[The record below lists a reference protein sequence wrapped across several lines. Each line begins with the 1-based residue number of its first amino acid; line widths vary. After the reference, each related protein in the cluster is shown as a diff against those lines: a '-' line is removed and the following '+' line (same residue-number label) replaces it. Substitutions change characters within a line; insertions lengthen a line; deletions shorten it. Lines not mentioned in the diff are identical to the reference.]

1 MSESDRTFGYRFP
14 ALSVIRDLRNW
25 WQAEDERTGCPVII
39 RLRLYQG
46 VKLVSKSDNVAH
58 AQSLLVV
65 TFLLMAHGLA
75 LAQDN
80 RPNLLLIVADDLGY
94 SDLGSYGGEI
104 NTPVLDQLAQQG
116 VRYTNFYVSPT
127 CSVTRS
133 MLLTG
138 TDNHIAGLGSMG
150 ELLAPNQIGKPG
162 YEGVLNQRVVTVAS
176 LLRDNGYHTYMAG
189 KWHLGLKPDQIPR
202 ARGFERDFSLLVGG
216 GSHFD
221 DQWNLEWQIP
231 KAPYTEDGRPLE
243 KLPKGFYSTKHYTDK
258 TIQFIEEGRGDGKPF
273 FAYLTFTAP
282 HGPLHLPDDWL
293 RRYKNRYDEGW
304 DGIREQ
310 RLARM
315 QELGI
320 VDKGINAADR
330 LYFLPRSTALT
341 PAVRVMLGRKMELYA
356 GMVEYMDDQI
366 GRVFDYLQ
374 EIGEYDNTVVIFIS
388 DNGAE
393 GNDLRAMVAG
403 QVGSMGYLHAMNNFA
418 EDGYNSLGRKGTYA
432 EYGPAWAQVSMTPF
446 RLFKGWVAEG
456 GTRSPLI
463 VSGPGVQGAGEI
475 NKEAVLHVM
484 DIVPTL
490 LELAGIEHP
499 STYKGREIAPVQGK
513 SWVGMLDGTAESPRS
528 SDDWLGWELFN
539 NRAIRQGDWKISW
552 LYRPMGTYDWQ
563 LFNLAEDPGEQYDL
577 AAQYPE
583 KKRELVA
590 LWDEYVQTNGVIIG
604 ERSPFEGT
612 RKALRDP
619 VPEFDRYPPL
629 RGLEA
634 LTYEELLELMNR

>member
-1 MSESDRTFGYRFP
+1 M
-14 ALSVIRDLRNW
+14 
-25 WQAEDERTGCPVII
+25 
-39 RLRLYQG
+39 
-46 VKLVSKSDNVAH
+46 SKSDNVAH

-65 TFLLMAHGLA
+65 TFFLMAHGLA

-243 KLPKGFYSTKHYTDK
+243 KLPKGFYSTRHYTDK

-293 RRYKNRYDEGW
+293 RRYRNRYDEGW

-374 EIGEYDNTVVIFIS
+374 QIGEYDNTVVIFIS

-463 VSGPGVQGAGEI
+463 VSGPGVQGAGEL

-499 STYKGREIAPVQGK
+499 STYKGRAIAPVQGK
-513 SWVGMLDGTAESPRS
+513 SWVRMLDGTAESPRS

-539 NRAIRQGDWKISW
+539 NRAIRKGDWKISW

-577 AAQYPE
+577 ADQYPE

-629 RGLEA
+629 RGLET